1 MIFFERERFG
11 GMMRTARE
19 RSEGGIRI
27 EKGGAPATRK
37 AKREK
42 EREGFHREKKKNKK
56 LVDADVFLFSNAFA
70 PYLRSERG
78 VQILGAVHVTLDEG
92 LERKG

>member
-42 EREGFHREKKKNKK
+42 EREGFHREKKKKK
-56 LVDADVFLFSNAFA
+56 N
-70 PYLRSERG
+70 
-78 VQILGAVHVTLDEG
+78 
-92 LERKG
+92 